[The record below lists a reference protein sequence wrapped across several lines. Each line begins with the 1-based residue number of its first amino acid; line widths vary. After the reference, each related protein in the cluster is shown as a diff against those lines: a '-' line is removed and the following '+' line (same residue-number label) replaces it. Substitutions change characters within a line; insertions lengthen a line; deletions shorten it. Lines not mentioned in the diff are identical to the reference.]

1 MDHYGSLKEADS
13 EGTGGRAREPSLSFF
28 PSFLILPDLCS
39 PKENLESFNGKIEYG
54 STASERNRIEQLS
67 KSIIYSKPAQP
78 TKEAPLLIMT
88 SVKSWFPSFN
98 STPKALSLVTP
109 ATLLP
114 EEGHHLEIQTIVVI
128 FIFCV
133 VCLLLLVAFFYASC
147 FHFSIGSSRK
157 ESHSANRS
165 SLEPEDT
172 TYRLSSFEIQ
182 WITQVFPKIGTCN
195 QLPPTP
201 SGVSWRLSLNVQSQ
215 AESVGML
222 DAWPS
227 FDRVRTTAANSHKH
241 AHRGDPLIMI
251 KGKPLEMHSGVDGL
265 TRQRMLQAKA
275 LSQEARGGLNLG
287 KKISV
292 PKDVMMEELNL
303 SSNRGSRMFQE
314 RQRRAEKF
322 TLENVANGPYNP
334 NAHLELSPPL
344 QSVSVPQGG
353 KENQVF
359 SIPGKHS
366 LVMNLQKT
374 VAKKGNPNVLAP
386 GYSGPLKEIPHE
398 KFNTMVIPKSYCSPW
413 REALGGSEELLN
425 TLNTQLPQPPQRL
438 QPANYRCFNRT
449 PMPFGG
455 TMASKRV
462 IPLIGFEA
470 VEPQKLPGVALDR
483 MCRRPNFNR
492 APRGWGIDYS
502 PESNEL

>member
-1 MDHYGSLKEADS
+1 
-13 EGTGGRAREPSLSFF
+13 
-28 PSFLILPDLCS
+28 
-39 PKENLESFNGKIEYG
+39 
-54 STASERNRIEQLS
+54 
-67 KSIIYSKPAQP
+67 
-78 TKEAPLLIMT
+78 
-88 SVKSWFPSFN
+88 
-98 STPKALSLVTP
+98 
-109 ATLLP
+109 
-114 EEGHHLEIQTIVVI
+114 
-128 FIFCV
+128 
-133 VCLLLLVAFFYASC
+133 
-147 FHFSIGSSRK
+147 
-157 ESHSANRS
+157 
-165 SLEPEDT
+165 
-172 TYRLSSFEIQ
+172 
-182 WITQVFPKIGTCN
+182 
-195 QLPPTP
+195 
-201 SGVSWRLSLNVQSQ
+201 
-215 AESVGML
+215 
-222 DAWPS
+222 
-227 FDRVRTTAANSHKH
+227 
-241 AHRGDPLIMI
+241 MI

-353 KENQVF
+353 KENQAF

-398 KFNTMVIPKSYCSPW
+398 KFNTTVIPKSYCSPW

-462 IPLIGFEA
+462 IPVIGFEA